1 MAGTSIVADQ
11 KKAVHSLRH
20 NPFAINFP

>member
-1 MAGTSIVADQ
+1 MAGSSIVADQ
-11 KKAVHSLRH
+11 KKPFHPQHH

>member
-11 KKAVHSLRH
+11 KKAVHSQRD